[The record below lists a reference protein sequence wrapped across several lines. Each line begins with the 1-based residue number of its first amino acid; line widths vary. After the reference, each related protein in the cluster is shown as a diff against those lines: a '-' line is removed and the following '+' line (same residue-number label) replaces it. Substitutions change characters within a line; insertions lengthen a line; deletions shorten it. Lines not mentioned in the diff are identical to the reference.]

1 MSTVSRLEELTGPT
15 GLRRQIA
22 GYAVAGLLQGTA
34 IAALVPILR
43 ALGSADPAAA
53 VAWLAGSAAAFAG
66 YAVVLARTNRR
77 GDRIGVYTVSDR
89 LAKLLAARVVQ
100 LPLGWFGADR
110 TGSLAVRVR
119 AAQEIG
125 GYPAMVLQ
133 QVTGALSTPLPVL
146 VAAAVVD
153 WRAALAF
160 VVLTPLGLLAFRWI
174 RRSTRP
180 AREEEAAALTEVAD
194 RVLEFARAQPVLR
207 ATGSTGTGLA
217 NLDAGLRA
225 DRHATLRVLSRQS
238 HPGLAYAL
246 VVQTGLALGVL
257 VACLLLTA
265 GTIDPAAGAALLV
278 LAVRFAE
285 PLTLAGFYGTGL
297 QVAANGLRGIREV
310 VGTPA
315 LPEPER
321 PREPAGAGIEF
332 SDVTFGYPGGDP
344 VLRGFSLV
352 CAPGTMTALVGPS
365 GAGKTT
371 VTRLV
376 ARFFDVD
383 AGAVRIGGTDVRDM
397 TTATLMRQVA
407 MVFQDVY
414 LFDATIEENVRL
426 GLPDATDAEVRAAAR
441 AARLDEVVERLPL
454 GWATTVGEAGGRL
467 SGGERQR
474 VSIARAL
481 LKDAP
486 VVLLDEITA
495 ALDVENEAAVAEA
508 LGRLAGD
515 RTVLVVAHRLTT
527 IAAADRIAVLA
538 DGGIA
543 ELGTHSELAAAGGRY
558 AGYLAPAVRA
568 HPAEDPR

>member
-66 YAVVLARTNRR
+66 YAVVLA
-77 GDRIGVYTVSDR
+77 
-89 LAKLLAARVVQ
+89 
-100 LPLGWFGADR
+100 
-110 TGSLAVRVR
+110 
-119 AAQEIG
+119 
-125 GYPAMVLQ
+125 
-133 QVTGALSTPLPVL
+133 
-146 VAAAVVD
+146 
-153 WRAALAF
+153 
-160 VVLTPLGLLAFRWI
+160 FRWI

-207 ATGSTGTGLA
+207 AAGSTGTGLA
-217 NLDAGLRA
+217 NLDASLRA

-246 VVQTGLALGVL
+246 VVQTG
-257 VACLLLTA
+257 
-265 GTIDPAAGAALLV
+265 
-278 LAVRFAE
+278 F
-285 PLTLAGFYGTGL
+285 

-315 LPEPER
+315 LPEPEC

-352 CAPGTMTALVGPS
+352 CAPGTMTALVGLS

-426 GLPDATDAEVRAAAR
+426 GRPDATDAEVRAAAR